1 MNSIECLNKNECC
14 GCSACF
20 QKCPK
25 NAITMEENQ
34 EGFLYP
40 VVDENKCI
48 NCGLC
53 KKVCPQLNNY
63 NKKNTDYPKSFAMYN
78 TDTEE
83 LLQSSSGGIFSV
95 LARYILEESGT
106 VYGAAYDSNLNVNH
120 IKITSL
126 EELNLLRGSKYVQS
140 NINDTY
146 KLAEQDLK
154 LGKKVLFSGTPC
166 QIAGLKNY
174 LIKEYEEL
182 YTCDLVCHGVP
193 SQKLFHKYLDGL
205 SKKLKS
211 KVVKYN
217 FRYKKD
223 DYWGLLSE
231 VVTQDGKKHILNPDF
246 DPYYSNFLESTTYR
260 ENCYSCKYANYNR
273 VSDITLADYWGIAT
287 IHPDFYK
294 KEGCSLILI
303 NSLKGEKILRLLDN
317 KIKRIPTNL
326 DFASEKNKNLKR
338 PSVRNKRRDVVYLDI
353 DKLEPIEYI
362 KERLKVR
369 ITLKKIIKKCI
380 PNKILSILKKMKG
393 KMKNDKN
400 FTFCK

>member
-1 MNSIECLNKNECC
+1 M
-14 GCSACF
+14 
-20 QKCPK
+20 
-25 NAITMEENQ
+25 
-34 EGFLYP
+34 
-40 VVDENKCI
+40 
-48 NCGLC
+48 
-53 KKVCPQLNNY
+53 
-63 NKKNTDYPKSFAMYN
+63 
-78 TDTEE
+78 DTEE
-83 LLQSSSGGIFSV
+83 LIQSSSGGIFSV
-95 LARYILEESGT
+95 LARYILDESGT

-120 IKITSL
+120 IKITSI

-166 QIAGLKNY
+166 QIAGLKKY

-223 DYWGLLSE
+223 GYWGLLSE
-231 VVTQDGKKHILNPDF
+231 VVTQDGKKHILTPDF
-246 DPYYSNFLESTTYR
+246 DPFYSNFLESTTYR
-260 ENCYSCKYANYNR
+260 ENCYSCKYANYSR
-273 VSDITLADYWGIAT
+273 ISDITLADYWGIAT

-303 NSLKGEKILRLLDN
+303 NSPKGEKFLNLVDN
-317 KIKRIPTNL
+317 EIKRIPTNL

-338 PSVRNKRRDVVYLDI
+338 PSERNKRRDVVYLDI
-353 DKLEPIEYI
+353 DKLESNEYI

-369 ITLKKIIKKCI
+369 ITFKKIIKKCI

-393 KMKNDKN
+393 KMKK
-400 FTFCK
+400 

>member
-1 MNSIECLNKNECC
+1 MNSIECLNKKECC

-40 VVDENKCI
+40 IVDENKCI

-53 KKVCPQLNNY
+53 KKVCPQLNNC
-63 NKKNTDYPKSFAMYN
+63 NNKNTNYPKSFAMYN
-78 TDTEE
+78 MDTEE
-83 LLQSSSGGIFSV
+83 LIQSSSGGIFSV
-95 LARYILEESGT
+95 LARYILDESGT

-120 IKITSL
+120 IKITSI

-166 QIAGLKNY
+166 QIAGLKKY

-223 DYWGLLSE
+223 GYWGLLSE
-231 VVTQDGKKHILNPDF
+231 VVTQDGKKHILTPDF
-246 DPYYSNFLESTTYR
+246 DPFYSNFLESTTYR
-260 ENCYSCKYANYNR
+260 ENCYSCKYANYSR
-273 VSDITLADYWGIAT
+273 ISDITLADYWGIAT

-303 NSLKGEKILRLLDN
+303 NSPKGEKFLNLVDN
-317 KIKRIPTNL
+317 EIKRIPTNL

-338 PSVRNKRRDVVYLDI
+338 PSERNKRRDVVYLDI
-353 DKLEPIEYI
+353 DKLESNEYI

-369 ITLKKIIKKCI
+369 ITFKKIIKKCI

-393 KMKNDKN
+393 KMKK
-400 FTFCK
+400 